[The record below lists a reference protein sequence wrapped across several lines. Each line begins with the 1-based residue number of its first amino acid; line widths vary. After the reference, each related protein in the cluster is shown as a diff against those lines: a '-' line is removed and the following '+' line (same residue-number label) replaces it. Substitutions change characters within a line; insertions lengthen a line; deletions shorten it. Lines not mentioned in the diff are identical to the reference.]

1 MTVGR
6 GATAMYNAS
15 NLDTDRQDIA
25 ASLGGDEAAFARLIR
40 RHERAVANL
49 LWRFVRQE
57 AQCEELVQETFVEA
71 YFSLGRYR
79 GEAPLEHWLRRI
91 ATRVGYRFWK
101 QRSRQETH
109 VPLADLDV
117 AAPDGAGDAE
127 AAGAAAHALL
137 ARLPPAERLVLTLM
151 YFDDCQVKDIARRM
165 GWTRA
170 MVKMRAYR
178 ARRRLKAIAGREHLL
193 ERLGWTS

>member
-1 MTVGR
+1 
-6 GATAMYNAS
+6 
-15 NLDTDRQDIA
+15 
-25 ASLGGDEAAFARLIR
+25 
-40 RHERAVANL
+40 
-49 LWRFVRQE
+49 
-57 AQCEELVQETFVEA
+57 
-71 YFSLGRYR
+71 
-79 GEAPLEHWLRRI
+79 
-91 ATRVGYRFWK
+91 
-101 QRSRQETH
+101 

-117 AAPDGAGDAE
+117 AAPDGAGNPA
-127 AAGAAAHALL
+127 AAGAAHALL

>member
-1 MTVGR
+1 M
-6 GATAMYNAS
+6 AIYNVTT
-15 NLDTDRQDIA
+15 LDPDRQDIA
-25 ASLGGDEAAFARLIR
+25 ASLGGDEAAFARLVR
-40 RHERAVANL
+40 RHEAAVANL
-49 LWRFVRQE
+49 LWRFTRQP

-71 YFSLGRYR
+71 YFGLGRFR

-101 QRSRQETH
+101 RQSRQKAH

-117 AAPDGAGDAE
+117 AAPDGPGDPA

-151 YFDDCQVKDIARRM
+151 YFDDCQIKDIARRM